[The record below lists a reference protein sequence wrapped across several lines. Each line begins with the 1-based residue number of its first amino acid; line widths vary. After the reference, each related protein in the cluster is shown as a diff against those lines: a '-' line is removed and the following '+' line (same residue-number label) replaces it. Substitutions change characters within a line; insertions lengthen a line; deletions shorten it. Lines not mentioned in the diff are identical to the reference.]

1 MGLGPMARRQ
11 PQADQTGPQPWFG
24 WGALVLGDL
33 SLAGAIAIAGTSPL
47 PSFATHPARQPWAQ
61 GSAQVSPWGARSLE
75 PQAQSFAVQAAGIQA
90 AGIQTPGIQTPGI
103 QTSEAAGAARWR
115 GKAPDLVKQRVLGL
129 PLVWA

>member
-1 MGLGPMARRQ
+1 M
-11 PQADQTGPQPWFG
+11 
-24 WGALVLGDL
+24 LGDL

-47 PSFATHPARQPWAQ
+47 PSFATHPAHQPWAQ

-75 PQAQSFAVQAAGIQA
+75 PQAQSFAVQISGIQTPGIQA
-90 AGIQTPGIQTPGI
+90 AGIQTPWIQAAGI